1 MYIGLSACMSLCLF
15 VRLLLAVVVL
25 HLVSS
30 VYQTK
35 RLAGTN
41 VSEMTYSF
49 RVASCD
55 EDAVVTYYLL
65 NSVVTIVSVCYIP
78 KYID

>member
-41 VSEMTYSF
+41 VSEMTYFVSS
-49 RVASCD
+49 R
-55 EDAVVTYYLL
+55 
-65 NSVVTIVSVCYIP
+65 TIGT
-78 KYID
+78 